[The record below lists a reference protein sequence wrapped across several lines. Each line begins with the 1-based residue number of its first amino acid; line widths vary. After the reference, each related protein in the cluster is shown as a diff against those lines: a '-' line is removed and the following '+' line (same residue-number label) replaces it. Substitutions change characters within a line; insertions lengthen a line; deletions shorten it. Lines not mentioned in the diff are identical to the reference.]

1 MKKRILI
8 FISILFIFAASLFSL
23 ELGLIAGSITKPSEA
38 IYGISACSGIII
50 PLLKFEVEYYN
61 LADRKFEALTTGV
74 KLRKRFRKFAPY
86 GVVGVGSEFDNLTFN
101 FDKYETFFFVGGG
114 IHLYVG
120 GFLSLRADIR
130 FLNFSDTNKTRLSVG
145 AFFHL

>member
-8 FISILFIFAASLFSL
+8 GVSILFLFSASLFSL
-23 ELGLIAGSITKPSEA
+23 ELGLIVGSSTNPAEA
-38 IYGISACSGIII
+38 IYGISAGSGFIV
-50 PLLKFEVEYYN
+50 PLLKFEFEYYN
-61 LADRKFEALTTGV
+61 LADRKYEALTAGV

-86 GVVGVGSEFDNLTFN
+86 GIIGVGSEFDNITFK

-114 IHLYVG
+114 LHLYIG
-120 GFLSLRADIR
+120 SILSLRADIR